1 MTDIEMDQA
10 KAEAFADRMLN
21 ILNDGAL
28 ALVTSMGHR
37 TGLFDVMNN
46 LPPSTT
52 GQIAGAAGLN

>member
-1 MTDIEMDQA
+1 LVKLGNSLNGIKEEKMTDIQMDQT

-37 TGLFDVMNN
+37 T
-46 LPPSTT
+46 
-52 GQIAGAAGLN
+52 